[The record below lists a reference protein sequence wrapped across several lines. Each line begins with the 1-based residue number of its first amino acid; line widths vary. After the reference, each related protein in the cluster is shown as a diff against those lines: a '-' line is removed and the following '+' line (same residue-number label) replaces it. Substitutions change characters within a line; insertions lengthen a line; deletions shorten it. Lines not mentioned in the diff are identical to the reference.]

1 MVVKVSVADAKKDLS
16 RLLKRARED
25 LLIITRRG
33 EPDVVIL
40 PFEEY
45 ERLRRLRAYSR
56 MVRFARQLAGTDV
69 GAIEL
74 YEESRRE
81 LEERPW
87 S

>member
-1 MVVKVSVADAKKDLS
+1 MVKVSVAEARKDLS

-25 LLIITRRG
+25 LLVITRRG

-56 MVRFARQLAGTDV
+56 LVRLSDQLAGT
-69 GAIEL
+69 GIKATEL